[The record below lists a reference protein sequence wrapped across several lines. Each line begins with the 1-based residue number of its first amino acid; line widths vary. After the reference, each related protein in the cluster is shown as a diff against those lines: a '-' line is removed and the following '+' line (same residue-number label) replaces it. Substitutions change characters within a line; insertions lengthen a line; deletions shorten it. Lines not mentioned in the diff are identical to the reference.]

1 MRAKEYL
8 QCVTVLEA
16 VGDQLALGEVVQP
29 GQLAPAVAAG
39 VEGGEALVAP
49 LQLPGRPGGKASRR
63 RRVNTPPAAA
73 PRVGCVTDLCQSRV
87 GYL

>member
-49 LQLPGRPGGKASRR
+49 LQLPGRPGEGKQKETR
-63 RRVNTPPAAA
+63 
-73 PRVGCVTDLCQSRV
+73 
-87 GYL
+87 